1 MERERWETV
10 YQLLLAADTH
20 EFRGVYQAAA
30 VLAVFFWAVIH
41 DRPVSWAC
49 NRANWDQPP
58 FRLPSQPTMSR
69 RLRQPDVLALLVW
82 LEKSPE
88 VSGPG
93 EPSCV
98 KCIDGKPLT
107 VGGCSH
113 DSDAR
118 WGCGAGSI
126 VRGYKFF
133 AIWGRGPI
141 PQAWQVA
148 AMNVSEERM
157 ATLLIPQLSGDGGY
171 LLGDSI
177 YDVNGLYDLAL
188 ANGHQLVAPK
198 KRRGAGLGHQRHSPA
213 RVRSIE
219 LLASPFGQELYQL
232 RTRIECNFGN
242 LTNFRQRTV
251 TLTRMDSPPPPCRM
265 LGAGQTD
272 RQRSSASATIPRKQL
287 NKADWSRSGAY
298 G

>member
-1 MERERWETV
+1 MERERWQKV

-49 NRANWDQPP
+49 EKANWDRRP

-69 RLRQPDVLALLVW
+69 RLRQPDVLALLARV
-82 LEKSPE
+82 EKAPEVTGSPE
-88 VSGPG
+88 PT
-93 EPSCV
+93 CV
-98 KCIDGKPLT
+98 KCIDGKPLA

-113 DSDAR
+113 DPDAK
-118 WGCGAGSI
+118 WGHGAGGI

-148 AMNVSEERM
+148 SMNVSEEYM
-157 ATLLIPQLSGDGGY
+157 ATKLIPQLAGDGGY
-171 LLGDSI
+171 LLGDSL
-177 YDVNGLYDLAL
+177 YDANRLYDLAL

-198 KRRGAGLGHQRHSPA
+198 KRRGTGLGHRRHSPA
-213 RVRSIE
+213 RLRSIE
-219 LLASPFGQELYQL
+219 LLGQPYGQELYQL
-232 RTRIECNFGN
+232 RTRIERNFGN
-242 LTNFRQRTV
+242 LTNFGSGLSPLPAWVRRPHRVQIWVRAKLIVSALRDCYHPRQAV
-251 TLTRMDSPPPPCRM
+251 
-265 LGAGQTD
+265 A
-272 RQRSSASATIPRKQL
+272 
-287 NKADWSRSGAY
+287 
-298 G
+298 